1 MSVYIELVIFN
12 NFFVDVMLAIAT
24 GIVRRKRMRVWRI
37 LLMAVVGSAAATA
50 YAIAP
55 TWAQILTRV
64 LLAPLLCIILFKPQ
78 GRSAVYKIGDYIA
91 TLAVFILLTFFT
103 GGVIYGVSYAL
114 GVDVKSYAVLGI
126 SAIGIS
132 ALMLSAKLIVR
143 KRNAPKAAMRKV
155 TVSAAG
161 KVVSVE
167 ALCDSGNLLV
177 DEVSGLPVVI
187 LSKSVEESLNS
198 PEVMGFIQ
206 VSTVGGEDSLAL
218 VNIDELSVDG
228 KSYKALGALS
238 HKSFAGFDVILQNSM
253 F

>member
-12 NFFVDVMLAIAT
+12 NFFVDAMIAIAT
-24 GIVRRKRMRVWRI
+24 GMVRRKRMRVWRI
-37 LLMAVVGSAAATA
+37 LIVATIGSAAATA

-64 LLAPLLCIILFKPQ
+64 LLAPFMCIILFNPQ
-78 GRSAVYKIGDYIA
+78 GKSMAYKIGDYIA
-91 TLAVFILLTFFT
+91 TLAAFILLTFFT
-103 GGVIYGVSYAL
+103 GGVIYGASYAL
-114 GVDVKSYAVLGI
+114 GVDIKSYAVLGI
-126 SAIGIS
+126 TAMGIS
-132 ALMLSAKLIVR
+132 ALMLSARLIVR
-143 KRNAPKAAMRKV
+143 KRNAPKAAMRKI

-161 KVVSVE
+161 KVINAQ

-187 LSKSVEESLNS
+187 LSKSMGKSFDSLDILGYI
-198 PEVMGFIQ
+198 E

-218 VNIDELSVDG
+218 INIDKLSVDG

>member
-1 MSVYIELVIFN
+1 MYIELVIFN

-37 LLMAVVGSAAATA
+37 LLAATVGSAAATA

-55 TWAQILTRV
+55 TWARIMTRV
-64 LLAPLLCIILFKPQ
+64 LLAPILGIILFKPQ
-78 GRSAVYKIGDYIA
+78 GKSVQRKIGDYIA
-91 TLAVFILLTFFT
+91 TIAVFILLTFFT
-103 GGVIYGVSYAL
+103 GGAIYGVSYAL
-114 GVDVKSYAVLGI
+114 GVDVKSYAILGI
-126 SAIGIS
+126 TAIGVS
-132 ALMLSAKLIVR
+132 ALMLAARLIVR
-143 KRNAPKAAMRKV
+143 KRTAPKAAMRSI

-161 KVVSVE
+161 KVVSAQ

-177 DEVSGLPVVI
+177 DDVSGLPVVI
-187 LSKSVEESLNS
+187 LSKAFEERLNS
-198 PEVMGFIQ
+198 PAVMGFIQ

-218 VNIDELSVDG
+218 VNIDELSIDG